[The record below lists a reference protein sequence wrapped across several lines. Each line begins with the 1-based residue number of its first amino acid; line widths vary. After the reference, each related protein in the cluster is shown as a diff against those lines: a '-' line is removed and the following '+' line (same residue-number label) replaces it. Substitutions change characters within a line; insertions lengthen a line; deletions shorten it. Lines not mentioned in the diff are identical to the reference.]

1 MLRTRKALSLRVTL
15 SSMASISGAASLRGN
30 SEPSLY
36 ALRVLP
42 TNFRDSSYKCW
53 ARGNSS
59 ASSTWGGGGA
69 QSAFLIA
76 GMSEPFMANLS
87 FKNLTLIFIGEY
99 YYSVSVKAAD
109 KKKELLWNCLIRLL
123 PWAEKTVTVSLPD
136 RIHPI
141 GRLKEI

>member
-76 GMSEPFMANLS
+76 GSAE
-87 FKNLTLIFIGEY
+87 
-99 YYSVSVKAAD
+99 AALGRAD
-109 KKKELLWNCLIRLL
+109 DALGLEAAGSGW
-123 PWAEKTVTVSLPD
+123 EESSLPSWM
-136 RIHPI
+136 
-141 GRLKEI
+141 